1 MPLRI
6 VVCILC
12 HCIWE
17 VCNLPLILILQGIRV
32 KRLPLISEETEPST
46 FKQHWGC
53 YRLWDFWSKTEY
65 IFALWYGYKPMQA
78 SKWNVMFWIKKI
90 LYRLIYSNVW
100 ALESGITW
108 EGLEGVALLEEV
120 CHWWWAQAMPSD
132 TLFLLPVCQCPG
144 QSNCSQHWSLW
155 STAHQLRWVYLRE
168 AELLGIV
175 GHSLLLLGL
184 LLLWCHR
191 VLLVFSLVWLFCVRV
206 PLLSGQFT
214 CSP

>member
-108 EGLEGVALLEEV
+108 DGLEGVALLEEV
-120 CHWWWAQAMPSD
+120 LCQ
-132 TLFLLPVCQCPG
+132 VCQGLEVSKALCQAQCLSACLSVSP
-144 QSNCSQHWSLW
+144 SLQIW
-155 STAHQLRWVYLRE
+155 M
-168 AELLGIV
+168 
-175 GHSLLLLGL
+175 
-184 LLLWCHR
+184 
-191 VLLVFSLVWLFCVRV
+191 
-206 PLLSGQFT
+206 
-214 CSP
+214 